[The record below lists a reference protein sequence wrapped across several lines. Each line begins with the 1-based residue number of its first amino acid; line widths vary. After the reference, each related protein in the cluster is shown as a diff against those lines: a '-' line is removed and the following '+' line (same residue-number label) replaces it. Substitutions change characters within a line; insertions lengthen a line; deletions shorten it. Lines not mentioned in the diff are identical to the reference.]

1 MEKFCES
8 LREYAVKIV
17 NFEKKKLMPLTK
29 EEYESYPNLVNYNI
43 WKKTSNMNTLMIK
56 IIVKLKSIF
65 IIQVNIE
72 VMHTTYII

>member
-43 WKKTSNMNTLMIK
+43 
-56 IIVKLKSIF
+56 
-65 IIQVNIE
+65 
-72 VMHTTYII
+72 